1 MASAA
6 RKAAEATARYL
17 LSVADETTLGT
28 FEEELVECITA
39 LLAEQGEAGAKDA
52 PVLPVCLDCSFAS
65 GGHVHPN
72 REDGSQAVRYPT
84 PEEWNAALRRALLA
98 ETVATPRSMTADEG
112 AAYGDVLDGV
122 FKPAPPAA
130 GDEVREAAE
139 RVRSHFKPN
148 GYAYTP
154 FGEDVLALLAALP
167 AEGES
172 AHREERV
179 QTKIDAAVAD
189 LGNVIYNIETGE
201 IREAMEQARE
211 IRESLA
217 TIAEEKP

>member
-1 MASAA
+1 MRCSTRPAVASAA

-28 FEEELVECITA
+28 FEEELVECI
-39 LLAEQGEAGAKDA
+39 
-52 PVLPVCLDCSFAS
+52 
-65 GGHVHPN
+65 
-72 REDGSQAVRYPT
+72 R
-84 PEEWNAALRRALLA
+84 
-98 ETVATPRSMTADEG
+98 
-112 AAYGDVLDGV
+112 
-122 FKPAPPAA
+122 
-130 GDEVREAAE
+130 
-139 RVRSHFKPN
+139 
-148 GYAYTP
+148 
-154 FGEDVLALLAALP
+154 ALLAALP

>member
-1 MASAA
+1 VSDA
-6 RKAAEATARYL
+6 RKAAEEALAEAGRRYL
-17 LSVADETTLGT
+17 KSSIQSDAKAWARMHR
-28 FEEELVECITA
+28 A
-39 LLAEQGEAGAKDA
+39 LEG
-52 PVLPVCLDCSFAS
+52 
-65 GGHVHPN
+65 
-72 REDGSQAVRYPT
+72 
-84 PEEWNAALRRALLA
+84 LLA

>member
-1 MASAA
+1 MTAPSLAA
-6 RKAAEATARYL
+6 AIREAEAALAEWREWTRRAALGISVTAAKAHRL
-17 LSVADETTLGT
+17 ANALDS
-28 FEEELVECITA
+28 
-39 LLAEQGEAGAKDA
+39 LLAA
-52 PVLPVCLDCSFAS
+52 LPAEGDN
-65 GGHVHPN
+65 GHHAQV
-72 REDGSQAVRYPT
+72 Y
-84 PEEWNAALRRALLA
+84 A
-98 ETVATPRSMTADEG
+98 ETVAQRLNRVRYACARDESDL
-112 AAYGDVLDGV
+112 AAEIIDILDG
-122 FKPAPPAA
+122 P
-130 GDEVREAAE
+130 G
-139 RVRSHFKPN
+139 
-148 GYAYTP
+148 
-154 FGEDVLALLAALP
+154 LAALP